1 MSLFTLSPSIIFQYE
16 TKRGESGFVPWA
28 GLGFTL
34 YSNKITEKDTTSG
47 TNIITEDLNNGLGFL
62 FQAGLRYNFKNNIYT
77 GLRLDYILMQ
87 HNSSNAYN
95 NPHNPVLNNVKF
107 GIEAGYRF

>member
-1 MSLFTLSPSIIFQYE
+1 MPSVGLLHTKLLINAKTETNKYRKDEEMLFLHNLMPQ
-16 TKRGESGFVPWA
+16 
-28 GLGFTL
+28 
-34 YSNKITEKDTTSG
+34 
-47 TNIITEDLNNGLGFL
+47 
-62 FQAGLRYNFKNNIYT
+62 YNFKNNIYT

-95 NPHNPVLNNVKF
+95 NPHNPVLNNVKV

>member
-1 MSLFTLSPSIIFQYE
+1 MPYDFLLISSFCYKLSRPDI
-16 TKRGESGFVPWA
+16 
-28 GLGFTL
+28 
-34 YSNKITEKDTTSG
+34 
-47 TNIITEDLNNGLGFL
+47 NIITEDLNNGLGFL

-95 NPHNPVLNNVKF
+95 NPHNPVLNNVKV